1 MESKEYD
8 HVEAIFNGANYVST
22 ITASGN
28 SILSDEPESVGGQ
41 NKGFNP
47 FELVIA
53 GLASCTIATIKMYL
67 DRKGWN
73 VESIN
78 VKVQLETGDDSE
90 PLVTKEIFI
99 KSDLQP
105 DQLKRVFAVASKCP
119 THKLLS
125 KAMVITSKLN
135 AFELL

>member
-1 MESKEYD
+1 MEEKEYD
-8 HVEAIFNGANYVST
+8 HVEAIFNGSNYIST
-22 ITASGN
+22 ITANGN
-28 SILSDEPESVGGQ
+28 TIVSDEPESVGGL

-67 DRKGWN
+67 DRKGW
-73 VESIN
+73 VAESVN
-78 VKVQLETGDDSE
+78 VKVQLETSDDSE
-90 PLVTKEIFI
+90 PQITKNIQI
-99 KSDLQP
+99 KSDLEP

-125 KAMVITSKLN
+125 KGITITSKLN
-135 AFELL
+135 DGVA

>member
-1 MESKEYD
+1 METEYD
-8 HVEAIFNGANYVST
+8 IVEARYEGTNYVST
-22 ITASGN
+22 ITANGN
-28 SILSDEPESVGGQ
+28 QLISDEPESVGGQ

-67 DRKGWN
+67 DRKGWT
-73 VESIN
+73 VESIK
-78 VKVQLETGDDSE
+78 VTVQLESSDERD
-90 PLVTKEIFI
+90 PIITKDILI

-105 DQLKRVFAVASKCP
+105 DQLKRILAVASKCP

-125 KAMVITSKLN
+125 KGIHINSSLN
-135 AFELL
+135 

>member
-1 MESKEYD
+1 MEKEYD
-8 HVEAIFNGANYVST
+8 FVEAHYEGANYISS
-22 ITASGN
+22 ITANGN
-28 SILSDEPESVGGQ
+28 QLISDEPESVGGQ

-47 FELVIA
+47 YELVIA

-67 DRKGWN
+67 DRKGWI

-78 VKVQLETGDDSE
+78 VKVQLESSDDSE
-90 PLVTKEIFI
+90 PIITKDILI

-105 DQLKRVFAVASKCP
+105 DQLKRVLAVANKCP

-125 KAMVITSKLN
+125 KGILINSSLN
-135 AFELL
+135 

>member
-1 MESKEYD
+1 METEYD
-8 HVEAIFNGANYVST
+8 IVEARYEGTNYVST
-22 ITASGN
+22 IIANGN
-28 SILSDEPESVGGQ
+28 QLVSDEPESVGGQ

-67 DRKGWN
+67 DRKGWA

-78 VKVQLETGDDSE
+78 VKVQLESSDDSE
-90 PLVTKEIFI
+90 PIITKEILI

-105 DQLKRVFAVASKCP
+105 DQLKRVLAVASKCP

-125 KAMVITSKLN
+125 KGIQINSSLN
-135 AFELL
+135 

>member
-1 MESKEYD
+1 MEIEYD
-8 HVEAIFNGANYVST
+8 IVEARYEGTNYVST
-22 ITASGN
+22 ITANGN
-28 SILSDEPESVGGQ
+28 QLISDEPESVGGQ

-67 DRKGWN
+67 DRKGWM
-73 VESIN
+73 VESIK
-78 VKVQLETGDDSE
+78 VTVQLESSDERD
-90 PLVTKEIFI
+90 PIITKDILI

-105 DQLKRVFAVASKCP
+105 DQLKRVLAVASKCP

-125 KAMVITSKLN
+125 KGTHINSSLN
-135 AFELL
+135 

>member
-28 SILSDEPESVGGQ
+28 SIISDEPESVGGQ

-67 DRKGWN
+67 DRKGW
-73 VESIN
+73 VAESIN
-78 VKVQLETGDDSE
+78 VKVQLESSDDSDSKI
-90 PLVTKEIFI
+90 TKSISI
-99 KSDLQP
+99 KSELQP
-105 DQLKRVFAVASKCP
+105 DQLKRILAVANKCP

-125 KAMVITSKLN
+125 KGVAITSNLEN
-135 AFELL
+135 PV